1 MSVYK
6 SCNQRCLQYYKGR
19 IKQMITVYHLS
30 GLGRRE
36 GGDIF
41 FQNLSVDLKCVMLI
55 LFFDM
60 WKLQCS
66 KWKRNGRKRPKMWD
80 VQCLAHFLWP
90 ELLLAKWANCTLHVR
105 LPDTQAWND
114 FYFKFGWN
122 LGKGYFS
129 TVVQITSRFDHC
141 CVCWLRRNFCQ
152 YIKWRHFP
160 LSTNQ
165 GKDDTLFPKCCLGA
179 WEISYG
185 KNLLLLPCMM
195 SWYYHICFIFAF
207 LGDNKR
213 GKKWVSK
220 G

>member
-1 MSVYK
+1 
-6 SCNQRCLQYYKGR
+6 
-19 IKQMITVYHLS
+19 
-30 GLGRRE
+30 
-36 GGDIF
+36 
-41 FQNLSVDLKCVMLI
+41 
-55 LFFDM
+55 
-60 WKLQCS
+60 
-66 KWKRNGRKRPKMWD
+66 MWD

-105 LPDTQAWND
+105 LPAWNQ
-114 FYFKFGWN
+114 FLFFKFGWN

-185 KNLLLLPCMM
+185 KNLLLLPYMM

-213 GKKWVSK
+213 GKNGLERQVMRLSSFKHCRRHNGPRSWELYNKQTLVCFVSFPTLL
-220 G
+220 GRPGNDWT

>member
-1 MSVYK
+1 MG
-6 SCNQRCLQYYKGR
+6 GR
-19 IKQMITVYHLS
+19 
-30 GLGRRE
+30 
-36 GGDIF
+36 
-41 FQNLSVDLKCVMLI
+41 DLKCEMCNVWHISCGLNCSLPNGLI
-55 LFFDM
+55 AL
-60 WKLQCS
+60 S
-66 KWKRNGRKRPKMWD
+66 MWD
-80 VQCLAHFLWP
+80 CQTLKRGINSFFL
-90 ELLLAKWANCTLHVR
+90 
-105 LPDTQAWND
+105 
-114 FYFKFGWN
+114 KFGWN

-165 GKDDTLFPKCCLGA
+165 GEDDTLFPKCCLGA
-179 WEISYG
+179 WEISHG
-185 KNLLLLPCMM
+185 KNLLLLPYMM

-213 GKKWVSK
+213 GKKWVWK